1 MELIKEFNEK
11 LLVLVEGI
19 ARATNKKFIINN
31 IGFLKKIINIDKKRP
46 IDFFIIYILPH
57 KEEID
62 TGNENFFLTY
72 ELKSTDLSSKIMKN
86 IFEFKNIWSTLTN
99 ENKETVVNYMK
110 YLCSISQTY
119 FLQNY

>member
-31 IGFLKKIINIDKKRP
+31 IGFLKKIINRDKKRP